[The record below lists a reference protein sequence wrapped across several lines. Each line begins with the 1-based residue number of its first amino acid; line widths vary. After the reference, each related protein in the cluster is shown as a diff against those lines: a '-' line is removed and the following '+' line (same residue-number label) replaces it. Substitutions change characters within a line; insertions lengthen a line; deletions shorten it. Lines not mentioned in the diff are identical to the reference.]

1 MTTSSSSTLKLE
13 HPAQAMYT
21 DYFLKN
27 SPQYAKLHEIRQ
39 QGSNNP
45 DVDEYYKLKCA
56 WSEEKLWE
64 MPNDN
69 PCKEGQDP
77 YLKMR
82 CEMSE
87 ELDQDQKI
95 LSILQETPQ
104 PSVLETGMAVGG
116 FSQHVLDRYPHAK
129 ITGISIPG
137 EEGGYPVG
145 FESDNVHS
153 VLKNVGTLAGDVGA
167 SDIPETHQT
176 ATSLTMER
184 VLPAGEE
191 YDLIFCQERPVREP
205 EAKKTRKKGRK
216 RPRKNKKMPG
226 ERQIWSNS
234 PKYIRILM
242 AQLVIAMNHLREN
255 GTIIVLMRKADD
267 VHTFLLLDLI
277 WKFSEVSLYK
287 HRLWYPTTS
296 SFYLV
301 AKKVQTRSEKAAVA
315 IETWRQKWKNTLG
328 EAGAADGSEESVDE
342 EVQIVSELLEDRG
355 KLLIELAAPVWEA
368 QADGL
373 ESLFKSLAKGSKQ
386 SPPSEGLHANKL
398 ARKLNPNRNPFSVLN
413 VDY

>member
-1 MTTSSSSTLKLE
+1 MTASSSSTLKLE
-13 HPAQAMYT
+13 HQAQAMYT
-21 DYFLKN
+21 DFFLKY
-27 SPQYAKLHEIRQ
+27 SPQYAKLHKIRQ

-45 DVDEYYKLKCA
+45 DVDEYYKLKRA
-56 WSEEKLWE
+56 WSKHKLWE
-64 MPNDN
+64 MPDDN
-69 PCKEGQDP
+69 LCKGQDP

-87 ELDQDQKI
+87 ELDQDQKV
-95 LSILQETPQ
+95 LSILEETPQ

-116 FSQHVLDRYPHAK
+116 FSQHVLDRYPHAR
-129 ITGISIPG
+129 ITGISMPG
-137 EEGGYPVG
+137 EEGGCPVG

-153 VLKNVGTLAGDVGA
+153 VLKNVGTLAGDVGV
-167 SDIPETHQT
+167 SDIPDTHHME
-176 ATSLTMER
+176 TSLTMES

-205 EAKKTRKKGRK
+205 RTKATRKKGK
-216 RPRKNKKMPG
+216 NRPRKNKKMPG
-226 ERQIWSNS
+226 KRQIWSNS

-242 AQLVIAMNHLREN
+242 AQLVIAMKHLREN
-255 GTIIVLMRKADD
+255 GTIVVLMRKADD
-267 VHTFLLLDLI
+267 AHTFLLLDSI

-287 HRLWYPTTS
+287 HRLWHQTTS
-296 SFYLV
+296 WFYLV

-328 EAGAADGSEESVDE
+328 EAGVADGSAESVDE
-342 EVQIVSELLEDRG
+342 EVQAVSELLEDRG

-386 SPPSEGLHANKL
+386 SPPSKCLHAKRL
-398 ARKLNPNRNPFSVLN
+398 ARKLNPNWNPFSALK

>member
-1 MTTSSSSTLKLE
+1 MTASSFSTLKLE

-21 DYFLKN
+21 DFFLKY
-27 SPQYAKLHEIRQ
+27 SPQYTKLHKIRQ

-56 WSEEKLWE
+56 LTKHKLWE
-64 MPNDN
+64 MPDDN
-69 PCKEGQDP
+69 SCKQGQDP

-87 ELDQDQKI
+87 ELDQERKI
-95 LSILQETPQ
+95 LSILEETPQ

-116 FSQHVLDRYPHAK
+116 FSQHVLGRYPHAR

-137 EEGGYPVG
+137 EEGGCPVG
-145 FESDNVHS
+145 FESDNVDS
-153 VLKNVGTLAGDVGA
+153 VLKNVGTLAGDVGV
-167 SDIPETHQT
+167 SDIPETHQME
-176 ATSLTMER
+176 TSLTMER

-191 YDLIFCQERPVREP
+191 YDLIFCQE
-205 EAKKTRKKGRK
+205 
-216 RPRKNKKMPG
+216 
-226 ERQIWSNS
+226 Q
-234 PKYIRILM
+234 
-242 AQLVIAMNHLREN
+242 
-255 GTIIVLMRKADD
+255 
-267 VHTFLLLDLI
+267 
-277 WKFSEVSLYK
+277 
-287 HRLWYPTTS
+287 PTAS

-301 AKKVQTRSEKAAVA
+301 AKKVQTRSENAAVA

-328 EAGAADGSEESVDE
+328 EAAAADGSAEPVDE
-342 EVQIVSELLEDRG
+342 EVQAVSELLEDRG

-373 ESLFKSLAKGSKQ
+373 ESLFRSVAKESKQ
-386 SPPSEGLHANKL
+386 SPPSKCLHAKKL
-398 ARKLNPNRNPFSVLN
+398 ARKLNPNWNPFSALK

>member
-1 MTTSSSSTLKLE
+1 MTTSSSSTLKME
-13 HPAQAMYT
+13 HPAQAMYA

-27 SPQYAKLHEIRQ
+27 SPQYVKLHKIRQ

-45 DVDEYYKLKCA
+45 NVDEYYNLKCA
-56 WSEEKLWE
+56 WSEHELWE

-69 PCKEGQDP
+69 SCKEGQDP

-82 CEMSE
+82 CKMSE

-95 LSILQETPQ
+95 LSILEETPQ

-116 FSQHVLDRYPHAK
+116 FSQHVLERYPHAK
-129 ITGISIPG
+129 ITGISIPDK
-137 EEGGYPVG
+137 EGGYPVG

-153 VLKNVGTLAGDVGA
+153 VLKNVGTLAGDVGV

-205 EAKKTRKKGRK
+205 RTEKTRKKSKK
-216 RPRKNKKMPG
+216 RHKKHKKLPG

-242 AQLVIAMNHLREN
+242 AQLVIAMKHLREN
-255 GTIIVLMRKADD
+255 GTIVVLMRKADD
-267 VHTFLLLDLI
+267 VHTFLLLDSI

-287 HRLWYPTTS
+287 HRLWYQTTS

-301 AKKVQTRSEKAAVA
+301 AKKTEVEEYIGRR
-315 IETWRQKWKNTLG
+315 W
-328 EAGAADGSEESVDE
+328 GAADGSEESVDE

-386 SPPSEGLHANKL
+386 SPPSECLHANKL
-398 ARKLNPNRNPFSVLN
+398 ARKLNPNWNPFSVLN